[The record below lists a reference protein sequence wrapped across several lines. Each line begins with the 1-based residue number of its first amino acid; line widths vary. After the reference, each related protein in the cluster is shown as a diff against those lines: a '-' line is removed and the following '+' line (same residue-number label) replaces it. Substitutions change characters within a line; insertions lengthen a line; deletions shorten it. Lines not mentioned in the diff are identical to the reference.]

1 MTIVRSLGVT
11 TLVALMSAHRA
22 AADQPGTAYNQDTVD
37 THPRGE
43 AQRPAERCYPATEPP
58 RSYN

>member
-11 TLVALMSAHRA
+11 TLVALMSAHREA
-22 AADQPGTAYNQDTVD
+22 ACQCESEFDQTAVETI
-37 THPRGE
+37 E
-43 AQRPAERCYPATEPP
+43 AYLRTQAEPKATEPP